1 MSFYGMG
8 NESAMIEDALE
19 AGEIAWWLMELPSG
33 AVFFSLN
40 KIKILGYSKKDISK
54 FVHFS
59 SFTDL
64 LHPRDYDKTMK
75 AMQDHLE
82 GKVEVYEAKYR
93 IRSVSGK
100 YIVLYDRGR
109 IVARK
114 GKEMAVAG
122 IVVDVTRYSPNNA

>member
-1 MSFYGMG
+1 MG

-64 LHPRDYDKTMK
+64 LHPRED
-75 AMQDHLE
+75 
-82 GKVEVYEAKYR
+82 
-93 IRSVSGK
+93 
-100 YIVLYDRGR
+100 
-109 IVARK
+109 
-114 GKEMAVAG
+114 
-122 IVVDVTRYSPNNA
+122 